1 MYLEKIEDFF
11 GELEKINKN
20 NFCDFFM
27 VAKCPPFETLLI
39 QKLVRNVNGV
49 DTSFFGVR
57 DFKLLKDSQGKGIFT
72 RMLEIL
78 ERNKVPVLIDDII
91 NPKLEIW
98 LSKRG
103 YEPLITQKY
112 NQKINSRFKK
122 EYKNV

>member
-11 GELEKINKN
+11 TELEKVDKN

-27 VAKCPPFETLLI
+27 VSKCSPFETLLI